1 MNNHI
6 YTTKAIVLKS
16 SNVGEANKLYFLFTK
31 DFGLIIATA
40 QGIRL
45 EKSKLKGHLQDLNIS
60 NVSLVKGRDF
70 WRIVSVESE
79 SRPNF
84 LKDQDKMNIIKNI
97 FSLLLRLINGEEKN
111 EALFE
116 VIEKFYQF
124 LLEQDIKEGD
134 FKNLESLTVLRVLYN
149 LGYFKEHSELRE
161 FAENENLSLELL
173 QKFDLKRKIAIVE
186 INSALKHTQ
195 L

>member
-1 MNNHI
+1 M
-6 YTTKAIVLKS
+6 
-16 SNVGEANKLYFLFTK
+16 
-31 DFGLIIATA
+31 
-40 QGIRL
+40 